1 MFSLIK
7 DLKESKLYLIG
18 KHEIIIDNC
27 LALLDFDQNMIETT
41 DYIIKGMELT
51 VKKYQNNSIMIV
63 GMIDEI
69 IIKH

>member
-18 KHEIIIDNC
+18 KQEIMIDNC
-27 LALLDFDQNMIETT
+27 LSLLDFDQNIIETT

-69 IIKH
+69 IIKR

>member
-7 DLKESKLYLIG
+7 DLKESKLCLIG
-18 KHEIIIDNC
+18 KHKIMIDNC

-41 DYIIKGMELT
+41 DYIIKGKKIT
-51 VKKYQNNSIMIV
+51 VKRYQDNSIMIV

-69 IIKH
+69 IVKY